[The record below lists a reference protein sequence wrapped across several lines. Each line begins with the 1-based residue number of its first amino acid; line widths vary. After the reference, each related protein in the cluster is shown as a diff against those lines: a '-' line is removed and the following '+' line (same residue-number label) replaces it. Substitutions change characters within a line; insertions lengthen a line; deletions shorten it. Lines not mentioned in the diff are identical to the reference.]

1 MTSLLKSRT
10 ALVTG
15 AGRGIGRAIAIEL
28 ARAGVAVALVARSLD
43 QLAETADEVTEL
55 GVDALVL
62 RADLRDLSE
71 VGHVVQRARHQ
82 FGMVEILVNNA
93 AVVWP
98 LGASVD
104 VDPNE
109 WADAIAINL
118 VAAAALSF
126 ALAPAMLDQTWGRI
140 VNVSARVASDPAAM
154 IRGNAYGASKAGL
167 EAHTINLAAE
177 LAGSGVTVNAFRPG
191 SVDTA
196 MQGWIRDQDPA
207 RIGTELHERF
217 TRSYAQRA
225 LITPQQSA
233 RSLIARLPSDVTG
246 AIWNVSDPP

>member
-1 MTSLLKSRT
+1 
-10 ALVTG
+10 
-15 AGRGIGRAIAIEL
+15 
-28 ARAGVAVALVARSLD
+28 
-43 QLAETADEVTEL
+43 
-55 GVDALVL
+55 
-62 RADLRDLSE
+62 
-71 VGHVVQRARHQ
+71 
-82 FGMVEILVNNA
+82 VEILVNNA

-98 LGASVD
+98 LGPSID

-118 VAAAALSF
+118 VSAAALSS

-207 RIGTELHERF
+207 RIGTALHERF